1 MQNTRYYK
9 ENSYKISPI
18 SYNEIKDLAF
28 ENVGC
33 EVVKF
38 RL

>member
-1 MQNTRYYK
+1 MQNTRDYK

-18 SYNEIKDLAF
+18 IYNEIKDLAL

-33 EVVKF
+33 EIVKF

>member
-1 MQNTRYYK
+1 MQNTRDYK

-18 SYNEIKDLAF
+18 IYNESKDLAF

-33 EVVKF
+33 EVLKF
-38 RL
+38 RF